1 MKIAMSE
8 LNELALIVSNVFKY
22 FDASTMFYHS
32 NNQVIFTNYNNE
44 GVEPPKDQIRP
55 FGTQAVLES
64 FAKSLGFKTYKG
76 MLVSEVSEVD
86 LTTQALYPLNPNPL
100 NKFYTDIWESLTTNL
115 MTEILNKQ
123 TLSSK
128 FTRNFKKSELAKY
141 SGFSCLRGSFIGSV
155 DIDCYGSF
163 KVDPHSV
170 YYRSLAHAVVLNAIE
185 KLLEREGI
193 SKDLEKN
200 ELNKLYDKLG
210 YKLSPINV
218 AFSDFLVRPMELDD
232 EFVNQLIRSI
242 WLNFDIKAKVVSSEN
257 SGGRILS
264 LEINKAILESFG
276 RAKVFRINFDN
287 TEKALI
293 PLLSESRS
301 DKTKYKC
308 RYSLHIKNQ
317 DGIAKHLREVAYYK
331 NDKSQNIILHGTK
344 SYWMNMV
351 VGMSFNGIES
361 LDPIE
366 NIDTMIIAYV
376 DGNLSSMD
384 KKTIN
389 KNRDFKSYQYSSVFS
404 LSGQWDSYSIS
415 YPEYITIVSD
425 EYGSSHYHALAVQAE
440 LDHILEE
447 SKYTIEKTIGN
458 PQLFELNPD
467 IIFGTPKTKLKMK
480 LLKDSELK
488 GEIVKFNPLLLIN
501 ELRLLYI
508 ENEDGESLSMFDDT
522 NEDVI
527 VFKIDLQ
534 LIDLPFKLKK
544 NRIYESG
551 FGALAFDV
559 AIDRR
564 SKKIVNVEYQSE
576 FEDKDIKSPLGHYD
590 YYDLCSDFFELDAV
604 EDMVSKFLMQFYK
617 VDNETYTRLE
627 SIESAMGLVIYPSS
641 SIRSGKPM
649 GELIKKFHGV

>member
-155 DIDCYGSF
+155 DIDYYGSF

-200 ELNKLYDKLG
+200 ELYKLYDKIG
-210 YKLSPINV
+210 YKLSPISV
-218 AFSDFLVRPMELDD
+218 AFSDLVVRPMELDD

-242 WLNFDIKAKVVSSEN
+242 WLNFDIKAEVVSSEN

-276 RAKVFRINFDN
+276 RAKVFRVNFDN

-293 PLLSESRS
+293 PLLSETKS
-301 DKTKYKC
+301 DKTTFKC

-366 NIDTMIIAYV
+366 NIDTMISAYV
-376 DGNLSSMD
+376 DGNLSSID

-389 KNRDFKSYQYSSVFS
+389 KNRDFKSYKYSSVFS
-404 LSGQWDSYSIS
+404 LSGEWNYNKAS
-415 YPEYITIVSD
+415 YPKHITIVSD
-425 EYGSSHYHALAVQAE
+425 DHDSIYYHALAVQAE
-440 LDHILEE
+440 LDYLIEGSE
-447 SKYTIEKTIGN
+447 YTYEKATGN
-458 PQLFELNPD
+458 PHLFELYTVNGPE
-467 IIFGTPKTKLKMK
+467 IPKTKLEMK
-480 LLKDSELK
+480 LLKDSESK
-488 GEIVKFNPLLLIN
+488 GEVVKFNPLLLIN
-501 ELRLLYI
+501 QVMLFYM
-508 ENEDGESLSMFDDT
+508 EDESSDGSRMFNDVD
-522 NEDVI
+522 EDVI
-527 VFKIDLQ
+527 VFSIDLQ
-534 LIDLPFKLKK
+534 LIDLPFKLKE
-544 NRIYESG
+544 NIIYEYG
-551 FGALAFDV
+551 FSELTFDV
-559 AIDRR
+559 AIDKR
-564 SKKIVNVEYQSE
+564 SKKIVDVEYQSE
-576 FEDKDIKSPLGHYD
+576 LKDKDIESPLGHYD
-590 YYDLCSDFFELDAV
+590 YHELFYDFFRLDAV
-604 EDMVSKFLMQFYK
+604 EDLVSRFLMQFYK
-617 VDNETYTRLE
+617 IENETFTRLE
-627 SIESAMGLVIYPSS
+627 SVESDMGLIIYPSH
-641 SIRSGKPM
+641 SIRSGKSVA
-649 GELIKKFHGV
+649 ELIKNFKGF